1 LVAFRR
7 EHRENKS
14 THIFNFTVRGLLT
27 TDASL
32 VVLRAVSPPLV
43 ALLLFIAQLSRDNV
57 DPDFLADAIRKFNA
71 EVRHYEKRPDVLKC
85 LNVVGL
91 MSASAVAFGAVD
103 SSIRDVVP
111 IAGAL
116 LGFLINRI
124 VDEIPRRSALAGT
137 VADFLNAMLTG
148 KASAAPVLVARA
160 RKDVARLKR

>member
-1 LVAFRR
+1 
-7 EHRENKS
+7 
-14 THIFNFTVRGLLT
+14 
-27 TDASL
+27 
-32 VVLRAVSPPLV
+32 
-43 ALLLFIAQLSRDNV
+43 
-57 DPDFLADAIRKFNA
+57 
-71 EVRHYEKRPDVLKC
+71 
-85 LNVVGL
+85 

-137 VADFLNAMLTG
+137 VVDFLNAMLTG